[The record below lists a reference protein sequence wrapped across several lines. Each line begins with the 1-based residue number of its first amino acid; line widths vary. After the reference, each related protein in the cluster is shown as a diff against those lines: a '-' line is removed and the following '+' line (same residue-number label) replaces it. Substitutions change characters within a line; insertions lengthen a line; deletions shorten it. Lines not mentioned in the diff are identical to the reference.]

1 MRKTVF
7 AFVIGVIAG
16 ASVPLNAQCSQEI
29 QQQITARDYDAVH
42 AALSARLKTAP
53 NDDVTID
60 CMGRALLAE
69 GKSGKAVDWLERAI
83 KINGNSAYHHD
94 ALGKALMEEGMKASI
109 FRRPFVIRRLR
120 TEYETAVALDPTLV
134 DARRGLV
141 MFYSMAPGAM
151 GGSIDKAREHAEAI
165 LKLNPMRGHTAL
177 GFVAE
182 RRKDIPGAE
191 KEFLAAIAL
200 HPDSIAPYLATG
212 AFYHRQKRIADS
224 ISMYQKLL
232 VLDPKNEDAK
242 KELATL
248 IREGK

>member
-1 MRKTVF
+1 
-7 AFVIGVIAG
+7 
-16 ASVPLNAQCSQEI
+16 
-29 QQQITARDYDAVH
+29 
-42 AALSARLKTAP
+42 
-53 NDDVTID
+53 
-60 CMGRALLAE
+60 MGRDLLAE

-83 KINGNSAYHHD
+83 RINGNSAYHHD

-109 FRRPFVIRRLR
+109 FRRPFVIRR
-120 TEYETAVALDPTLV
+120 P
-134 DARRGLV
+134 
-141 MFYSMAPGAM
+141 
-151 GGSIDKAREHAEAI
+151 
-165 LKLNPMRGHTAL
+165 
-177 GFVAE
+177 
-182 RRKDIPGAE
+182 E
-191 KEFLAAIAL
+191 KEFIAAIAL